1 MPFTTLAEG
10 NNRKILFW
18 SEEQPEGDLE
28 ACKAIA
34 FDNCPNIKS
43 RDIAKL
49 LRLFA
54 VFIETGNYPPSKEK
68 FKKVESQEGLFAF
81 KAHQMRMLGTILNLN
96 TFGVC
101 YCTQKQRDRY
111 RSGVLDIAQAKK
123 AEMLKEWGHYE

>member
-18 SEEQPEGDLE
+18 SEEQPEGNLE
-28 ACKAIA
+28 ACQAAA
-34 FDNCPNIKS
+34 FESCPHIKS
-43 RDIAKL
+43 KDIAKL

-68 FKKVESQEGLFAF
+68 FKKVEKEEGLFAF
-81 KAHQMRMLGTILNLN
+81 KAHQMRMLGTILDSD

-101 YCTQKQRDRY
+101 YCTQKQKDKY
-111 RSGVLDIAQAKK
+111 RRGVLSTAQAKK
-123 AEMLKEWGHYE
+123 AEMLKEWGHHE